1 MSILPY
7 MDPTLVLECTGEQIL
22 AGLENGVSMY
32 PRMEGRFPQVSGEL
46 DGRALRART
55 LLPDEHDP
63 NQNTGSQ
70 NCALC
75 LQVSALLSIPH
86 CLQGTV
92 L

>member
-1 MSILPY
+1 

-63 NQNTGSQ
+63 NQKTGSH

-75 LQVSALLSIPH
+75 GQVSALLSIPQ